1 MQKNCDFKSNRKSE
15 AKETE
20 TGVLLKAVKE
30 NEKNHGRRELWRISS
45 VMVLLK

>member
-30 NEKNHGRRELWRISS
+30 NEKI
-45 VMVLLK
+45 MVEENYGESLRSWYC